1 MKKLIALSYLL
12 LSLLPLLAQQ
22 QDNHATNYPAVE
34 IKVERLPDLSMP
46 RHGHVSLCVNGEAMV
61 IGGHTTNF
69 VPIPTAEYYKDGA
82 WHVVPLAYC
91 HDDGSAVELS
101 TGKVLIIGGHEKELG
116 IGQTYTAELY
126 DPITHTSEG
135 FASIDTKR
143 SLASALALDSG
154 RAIIVGNWHHADAIE
169 MYDGKNSFVRVKEVT
184 QGRCVPFILRTAKD
198 NAIIFAERDTMC
210 HAILRPVADRLHGDT
225 LHIPLLEE
233 WKLVQSNLV
242 MPSQK
247 AFIGDEAKGDYS
259 YLLMVKND
267 QGQLAIAR
275 TSGEEFSLLPTDV
288 PIPMSYKWGDI
299 SYVYFVLADRQSKRA
314 YIIGAD
320 AWRNGKPINPIHV
333 YVVTID
339 YSTVPAHLTLGYT
352 DALNDCDVNNPILT
366 EDGNLILTGGAPT
379 NNNFQP
385 TASTWLLHIS
395 PKEQAAGL
403 PLWGWGIAILA
414 AIALSALLIWLVRR
428 GRNHKQETATH
439 PGVEV
444 DNREPADEG
453 EKEPELIERICQ
465 MMEEKQLYLNN
476 DLKVADIADALN
488 ISQRVVS
495 DCINTHRGTFRQFVN
510 TYRVAYA
517 QQLLQN
523 QSDITITEVW
533 MSAGFSSESSFFRIF
548 KAATGLTPRDWK
560 QNFN

>member
-1 MKKLIALSYLL
+1 MKKLITLSYLI

-22 QDNHATNYPAVE
+22 QDDPAADYPAVE

-46 RHGHVSLCVNGEAMV
+46 RHGHASLCVNGEPMV
-61 IGGHTTNF
+61 IGGRTTNF

-116 IGQTYTAELY
+116 IGQTFTAELY
-126 DPITHTSEG
+126 DPMTHTSEG
-135 FASIDTKR
+135 FASLDTKR
-143 SLASALALDSG
+143 SMASALALDSG
-154 RAIIVGNWHHADAIE
+154 RAIIAGNWYYADAIE
-169 MYDGKNSFVRVKEVT
+169 MYDGKNSFYRVKDVT
-184 QGRCVPFILRTAKD
+184 EGRCAPFILLTAKD
-198 NAIIFAERDTMC
+198 NAIIVSALDTVGRT
-210 HAILRPVADRLHGDT
+210 ILHPVADRLHGDT

-233 WKLVQSNLV
+233 WELIQGPMT
-242 MPSQK
+242 MPLQK
-247 AFIGDEAKGDYS
+247 AFIGDEARGDYS

-288 PIPMSYKWGDI
+288 PVPMSYKWGNI
-299 SYVYFVLADRQSKRA
+299 LYYPFILVDRQNKRA
-314 YIIGAD
+314 YVIGKD
-320 AWRNGKPINPIHV
+320 ASINGKPINPIHV

-352 DALNDCDVNNPILT
+352 DALDNCDAVNPILT
-366 EDGNLILTGGAPT
+366 EDGNLILAGGIPKH
-379 NNNFQP
+379 NNFQP
-385 TASTWLLHIS
+385 TASTWLLHVS
-395 PKEQAAGL
+395 PTEQAAGF

-414 AIALSALLIWLVRR
+414 AIAFSALLIWLVRR
-428 GRNHKQETATH
+428 GRSHKQETTTH
-439 PGVEV
+439 PGAEEE
-444 DNREPADEG
+444 NREPADEG
-453 EKEPELIERICQ
+453 EKEAELIERICQ

-517 QQLLQN
+517 QQLLHN
-523 QSDITITEVW
+523 QSGITITEVW